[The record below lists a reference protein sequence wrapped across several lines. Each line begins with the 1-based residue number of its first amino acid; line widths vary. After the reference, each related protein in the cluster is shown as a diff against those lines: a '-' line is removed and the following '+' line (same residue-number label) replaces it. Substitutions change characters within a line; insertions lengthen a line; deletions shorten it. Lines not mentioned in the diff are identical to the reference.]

1 MTITT
6 TPSNG
11 ERFNRVIAFEVSKAD
26 LVVYCA
32 PQDVSSTIPNTKSAV
47 RRYLKKQTRTK
58 PGPEVSDLL
67 VVCEATGGY
76 ERFVLEAAA
85 ELGLACHRAHG
96 SRVRAYAR
104 YRGTHAKSDAI
115 DARLL
120 ADYGLH
126 GENLKLYQPPSPAQ
140 DRLRALLGRRTEL
153 RRAME
158 AEQCRLDHALDK
170 DIAHSIKALIAVLQR
185 LLAGIEAKIVLL
197 MKEDADL
204 AEKARLLQGVKG
216 IGPITAATLLGY
228 VPELGSLSRGAAAA
242 LLGVAPFDRDS
253 GKIKGKRH
261 IFAGRGEARSCLYM
275 AAISAMRY
283 NPKFKEFATRLK
295 QRGKPFKLVAAA
307 TMRKLATVVNAM
319 LRTAAPKI
327 AQTLA

>member
-6 TPSNG
+6 MSSNG

-26 LVVYCA
+26 LVVYSV
-32 PQDVSSTIPNTKSAV
+32 PQGVSSVIPNTKSAI

-58 PGPEVSDLL
+58 PETEVSDLL

-115 DARLL
+115 DAQLL
-120 ADYGLH
+120 ADYGLYS
-126 GENLKLYQPPSPAQ
+126 ENLKLYQTPVPNQA
-140 DRLRALLGRRTEL
+140 RLRALLARRTDL
-153 RRAME
+153 RRMAE
-158 AEQCRLDHALDK
+158 AEQARLDQASDNDVAL
-170 DIAHSIKALIAVLQR
+170 SIKALIAACKR
-185 LLAGIEAKIVLL
+185 LLAGIEAKIVLV
-197 MKEDADL
+197 MKEDAVL
-204 AEKARLLQGVKG
+204 AEKARLLQSVKG

-228 VPELGSLSRGAAAA
+228 VPELGGLSRGAAAA
-242 LLGVAPFDRDS
+242 LLGLAPFDRDS
-253 GKIKGKRH
+253 GNSKGKRH
-261 IFAGRGEARSCLYM
+261 IFAGRSEARSCLYM

-295 QRGKPFKLVAAA
+295 QRGKPFKLVAVA
-307 TMRKLATVVNAM
+307 TMRKLATVVNAI

-327 AQTLA
+327 AQTPA

>member
-6 TPSNG
+6 MPSNG

-26 LVVYCA
+26 LVVYCV
-32 PQDVSSTIPNTKSAV
+32 PQGVSSVIPNTKSAI
-47 RRYLKKQTRTK
+47 RRYLKKQTRD
-58 PGPEVSDLL
+58 PGTGVSDLL

-76 ERFVLEAAA
+76 ERFVLEAAT

-115 DARLL
+115 DAQLL

-126 GENLKLYQPPSPAQ
+126 SENLKLYQPPLPNQA
-140 DRLRALLGRRTEL
+140 RLRALLARRTDL
-153 RRAME
+153 RCMAE
-158 AEQCRLDHALDK
+158 AEQARLDQASDSDVAL
-170 DIAHSIKALIAVLQR
+170 SIKALIAACKR

-197 MKEDADL
+197 MKEDAVL
-204 AEKARLLQGVKG
+204 AEKARLLQSVKG

-228 VPELGSLSRGAAAA
+228 VPELGGLSRGAAAA
-242 LLGVAPFDRDS
+242 LLGLAPFDRDS
-253 GKIKGKRH
+253 GNSKGKRH
-261 IFAGRGEARSCLYM
+261 IFAGRSEARSCLYM

-283 NPKFKEFATRLK
+283 NPKFKEFAARLK
-295 QRGKPFKLVAAA
+295 QKGKPFKLVAAA

-319 LRTAAPKI
+319 LRTGTPKT

>member
-1 MTITT
+1 M
-6 TPSNG
+6 
-11 ERFNRVIAFEVSKAD
+11 
-26 LVVYCA
+26 
-32 PQDVSSTIPNTKSAV
+32 
-47 RRYLKKQTRTK
+47 
-58 PGPEVSDLL
+58 
-67 VVCEATGGY
+67 
-76 ERFVLEAAA
+76 
-85 ELGLACHRAHG
+85 
-96 SRVRAYAR
+96 
-104 YRGTHAKSDAI
+104 
-115 DARLL
+115 
-120 ADYGLH
+120 
-126 GENLKLYQPPSPAQ
+126 
-140 DRLRALLGRRTEL
+140 
-153 RRAME
+153 
-158 AEQCRLDHALDK
+158 DK

-242 LLGVAPFDRDS
+242 LLGLAPFDRDS

-283 NPKFKEFATRLK
+283 NPKFKEFAARLK

-319 LRTAAPKI
+319 LRTGTPKT
-327 AQTLA
+327 AQTPLDNQDGRWPGRSTAMTSVQTNRNTLRSRPILMLLAISAMRAGGSLRT